1 MLNPRDALEDKQ
13 AFLKPRAILKALD
26 SETAANLA
34 MAGGDVS
41 IILDA
46 KGKIVDASASVQG
59 FPEIGEWIG
68 SKWVD
73 TVTVES
79 RPKIEEM
86 LEAARNGDPQH
97 WRQVNHPAD
106 GFDIPMR
113 YILLGLADDK
123 RMMAL
128 GRDMRDAANLQQ
140 RLLQAQQS
148 LERDYMRLRQAESRY
163 RLLFEMTPDPIMI
176 VEAMTGRIR
185 EANMAAHEIAEAKP
199 GSLTGKALSGLFAS
213 GARDMLT
220 RYLGSAMSAVAPV
233 PITLAL
239 ANSDA
244 KASLSATGFRQDG
257 TLFMLVRLAAAD
269 RTIDDQLGGAP
280 VLDILNRMPDAF
292 VIADADMNIVAAN
305 AAFLEIAGAA
315 TLDQLRSTALGD
327 YLGRPGVD
335 LDLIRM
341 QLAQHGVAR
350 NVGTIIRSASGAG
363 EEEVE
368 VSAVQ
373 TTGDGE
379 HYGFSIRLVGRRL
392 RGLSKAPQHLPR
404 SVEQLTEL
412 VGRTSLKEIVREST
426 DLIERLCIEAA
437 LIHTS
442 DNRASAAEILGLSR
456 QSLYSKLHRYGL
468 GNLVSQKE

>member
-1 MLNPRDALEDKQ
+1 MLNPRDALENKQ
-13 AFLKPRAILKALD
+13 AFAKPEAILKALD
-26 SETAANLA
+26 SEAAARLA
-34 MAGGDVS
+34 MAGGDIA

-59 FPEIGEWIG
+59 FPELGEWIG
-68 SKWVD
+68 KKWAD

-79 RPKIEEM
+79 QPKIEEM
-86 LEAARNGDPQH
+86 IEAARNGETQH

-106 GFDIPMR
+106 GLDIPVR
-113 YILLGLADDK
+113 YLLVGLADKK
-123 RMMAL
+123 RLLAL
-128 GRDMRDAANLQQ
+128 GRDMRDAAALQQ

-163 RLLFEMTPDPIMI
+163 RLLFEMTPDPILI

-185 EANMAAHEIAEAKP
+185 EANMAAHEIAGVKP
-199 GSLTGKALSGLFAS
+199 GSLTGRALSGLFAS
-213 GARDMLT
+213 GARDTLT
-220 RYLGSAMSAVAPV
+220 RYLGSAMAAVAPA
-233 PITLAL
+233 PITLEL

-244 KASLSATGFRQDG
+244 ETSLSATGFRQDG
-257 TLFMLVRLAAAD
+257 TLYMLVRLTSVAKP
-269 RTIDDQLGGAP
+269 IDEQVGGAP

-305 AAFLEIAGAA
+305 AAFLEMAGAA
-315 TLDQLRSTALGD
+315 TLDQLRSTALDD

-335 LDLIRM
+335 LDLIRT
-341 QLAQHGVAR
+341 QLANHGVAR
-350 NVGTIIRSASGAG
+350 NVGTIIRSTGGS

-373 TTGDGE
+373 TSEDGE
-379 HYGFSIRLVGRRL
+379 YYGFSIRLVGRRL
-392 RGLSKAPQHLPR
+392 RSLSKAPHHLPR